1 MKWGY
6 MLADNWDWY
15 HDAIRL
21 RENGDWDAAEEI
33 YVEVGEQT
41 QTGKPSS
48 SAINSLVFSILIP
61 QRRFVEARAWL
72 QDSIDMEVTWE
83 CWNSLENLGLVEY
96 NAGNNELAEIYL
108 EQVVAADDG
117 PVSDAQKILN
127 KIQAGKFAKP
137 GPILNLKYGEEWRDI
152 DVSGAIDPKISQREF
167 YLRLIKVMSVRK
179 QKFDPKNFEQ
189 SAGASIT
196 GFANGVLTQ
205 ELLDYG
211 LTRDAA
217 AKAALDYFYYV
228 QLDQDP
234 NEDPYTVGLELWN
247 AKKKKKALS
256 KLRLASRQGNVDA
269 MYLVA
274 QGVEELYGE
283 DLAMPWYRLT
293 RANGNQAAEEFLENY
308 ENDDWDEDDED
319 YDDEDESPSNSGA
332 GFCTNCGTARSGTA
346 KFCTNCGTAFEQPKI
361 LATKKTDKP
370 KNF

>member
-1 MKWGY
+1 
-6 MLADNWDWY
+6 MLSYSSDWY
-15 HDAIRL
+15 REAERL
-21 RENGDWDAAEEI
+21 CERGDWDAAEEI

-96 NAGNNELAEIYL
+96 SAGNNELAEIYL

-117 PVSDAQKILN
+117 PVSDAKKILS
-127 KIQAGKFAKP
+127 KIQAGKFARP
-137 GPILNLKYGEEWRDI
+137 GPVFNLKYGEEWRDL
-152 DVSGAIDPKISQREF
+152 DVSEAIDPKISQREF
-167 YLRLIKVMSVRK
+167 YLRMIKVMFLQD
-179 QKFDPKNFEQ
+179 QKFDPKNFKQ
-189 SAGASIT
+189 STGATIT

-211 LTRDAA
+211 LSRDAS
-217 AKAALDYFYYV
+217 AKAALDYFYFV
-228 QLDQDP
+228 QQGQDP

-247 AKKKKKALS
+247 ANKKREALS

-274 QGVEELYGE
+274 QGVEELYDE
-283 DLAMPWYRLT
+283 ELALPWYRLA
-293 RANGNQAAEEFLENY
+293 RANSHEGAKEYLNEYGNNS
-308 ENDDWDEDDED
+308 WEDDE
-319 YDDEDESPSNSGA
+319 YDEDSDENESPSSTGS
-332 GFCTNCGTARSGTA
+332 GFCTNCGTPKLGVA
-346 KFCTNCGTAFEQPKI
+346 KFCTNCGTAFE
-361 LATKKTDKP
+361 
-370 KNF
+370 